1 MLPNA
6 SQETDAD
13 SNSMAAGFFSDPTG
27 FLYFVRWS
35 FGTGVFVFKGMIGFR
50 KNLAAAGNCGIQL
63 FLRRKQK

>member
-1 MLPNA
+1 
-6 SQETDAD
+6 
-13 SNSMAAGFFSDPTG
+13 MAAGVFSDPTG

-63 FLRRKQK
+63 FLRRKQT